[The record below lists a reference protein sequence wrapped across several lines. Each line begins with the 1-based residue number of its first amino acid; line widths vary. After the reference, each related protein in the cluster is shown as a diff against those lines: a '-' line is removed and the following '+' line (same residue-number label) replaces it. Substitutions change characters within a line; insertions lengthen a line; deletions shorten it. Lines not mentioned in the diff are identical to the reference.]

1 MSAVQGRGVGE
12 RTVLPNVNGMLI
24 ALTTVFYLVI
34 SPSPFQSDGRCCRA
48 AFQSSVLCRHA
59 LSQQDER
66 QQLGEDETY
75 QRGNRAIGDDVCHR
89 YAAHIIIYVI
99 ITHAAERGEQRAEE
113 QGSSIAADHAGE
125 LSEQPDPQPDLYEGG
140 YRIAGGNE
148 VGQQPACLADFYHHA
163 SFSPCMDCRQAGG
176 NRQNRIENHQYDD

>member
-1 MSAVQGRGVGE
+1 
-12 RTVLPNVNGMLI
+12 MLI
-24 ALTTVFYLVI
+24 ALTTVFYLAI

-48 AFQSSVLCRHA
+48 AFRSSVLCRHA

-113 QGSSIAADHAGE
+113 QGSSIATNHTGE
-125 LSEQPDPQPDLYEGG
+125 LSEQPDSQADLYEGG
-140 YRIAGGNE
+140 YRIAGGNK
-148 VGQQPACLADFYHHA
+148 VGQQPASLADFYHHA
-163 SFSPCMDCRQAGG
+163 SCSPCMDCRQAGG